1 MNGLKKINDTYG
13 HEFGDRAIKAE
24 AEILKSAFRAT
35 DTIGRIGGDEFAIVA
50 AGFPI
55 KKIPEL
61 KDKIGLRCLEIRD
74 KYQLP
79 FDISISLGA
88 IEFDDK
94 LSDLNTLLKFA
105 DQQQYVEKRKFHEM
119 EGKS

>member
-1 MNGLKKINDTYG
+1 M
-13 HEFGDRAIKAE
+13 
-24 AEILKSAFRAT
+24 
-35 DTIGRIGGDEFAIVA
+35 
-50 AGFPI
+50 
-55 KKIPEL
+55 
-61 KDKIGLRCLEIRD
+61 RCLEVRD